1 MKMFP
6 DRNYIIKFKEPLREE
21 RAVDDL
27 MSSFL
32 SEPQGHP

>member
-6 DRNYIIKFKEPLREE
+6 DRDYIIKFKEPLGEE

-32 SEPQGHP
+32 SEP